1 MTMDIE
7 MYANRIA
14 TLTGKAKEAS
24 VRVIVTEANLTDL
37 IVDGP
42 EDDLARVR
50 ADHQAAVI
58 DRDALVRGLEEA
70 EYHLSDAKTLAD
82 LDVVL
87 GNCAKIEKLVKQRT
101 KLLNEAEKA
110 FLAFMD
116 KIDDAE
122 AVAVEIRSAGAGA
135 RELGNALNRRI
146 GHLGGWFTTRFYHR
160 FGSPE
165 LDQAISGAIAN
176 HNHAIAQL
184 DGKSLADLDEDY
196 AALYRQH
203 HADKLEKANDQE
215 A

>member
-1 MTMDIE
+1 MDIE
-7 MYANRIA
+7 MYTNRIA
-14 TLTGKAKEAS
+14 TLTEKAKAAN

-87 GNCAKIEKLVKQRT
+87 GNCAKIEKLAKQRT
-101 KLLNEAEKA
+101 KLQNEAEKA

-116 KIDDAE
+116 KIEAAE
-122 AVAVEIRSAGAGA
+122 AVAGEIRSTGAGA
-135 RELGNALNRRI
+135 RELGNAINARI
-146 GHLGGWFTTRFYHR
+146 GKLGAWFTTRLFER

-165 LDQAISGAIAN
+165 LDQAIAGAIAN
-176 HNHAIAQL
+176 HRHAVVQM

-203 HADKLEKANDQE
+203 HADKLEGANDK
-215 A
+215 AA

>member
-7 MYANRIA
+7 MYTNRIA
-14 TLTGKAKEAS
+14 TLTEKAKEAN

-87 GNCAKIEKLVKQRT
+87 GNCAKIEKLVKQRQQEPT
-101 KLLNEAEKA
+101 GLPGEPAKTYRDGSFHALL
-110 FLAFMD
+110 
-116 KIDDAE
+116 
-122 AVAVEIRSAGAGA
+122 R
-135 RELGNALNRRI
+135 
-146 GHLGGWFTTRFYHR
+146 
-160 FGSPE
+160 
-165 LDQAISGAIAN
+165 
-176 HNHAIAQL
+176 
-184 DGKSLADLDEDY
+184 
-196 AALYRQH
+196 
-203 HADKLEKANDQE
+203 LE
-215 A
+215 